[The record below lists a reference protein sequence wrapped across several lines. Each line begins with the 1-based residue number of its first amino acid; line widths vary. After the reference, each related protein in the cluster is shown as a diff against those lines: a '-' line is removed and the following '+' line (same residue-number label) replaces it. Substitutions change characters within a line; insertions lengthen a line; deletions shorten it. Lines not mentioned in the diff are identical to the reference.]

1 MKAFNSFDKILIPET
16 IIAAENVLINERI
29 RTNILVLFL
38 GKKIFIKIIN
48 LYLLELDCI
57 NNMCA

>member
-16 IIAAENVLINERI
+16 IIAAEKVLINERVS
-29 RTNILVLFL
+29 TNILVLFL
-38 GKKIFIKIIN
+38 GKKIFIKTIN